1 MNRDL
6 INIAI
11 KKGVFDGLISYIE
24 KLSKIEVAN

>member
-1 MNRDL
+1 MNQEL

-24 KLSKIEVAN
+24 KVSKLEIAN